1 MSAGDVQTQRPPFG
15 DTSLVWCPTCQGWA
29 KSHEHLKPLPEPDT
43 VATLLTER
51 AELRARVTELEA
63 ELAKERQL
71 TNQAVALAGRRPGDP
86 GWRAPGW

>member
-15 DTSLVWCPTCQGWA
+15 DASLAWCPTCQGWA

-43 VATLLTER
+43 
-51 AELRARVTELEA
+51 
-63 ELAKERQL
+63 
-71 TNQAVALAGRRPGDP
+71 